1 MFIRLS
7 VSGGFSR
14 KIGQDLGILGQPP
27 VNRDRP
33 EFFKKSGHLNWGW
46 RFLLTG
52 HGIDVD
58 SVRLVT
64 EKGWLGPD
72 NKKNDTWKLSASA
85 SRNLKPQWTLR
96 GKFENQNAVAH
107 WLQGWTFKS
116 IPLGHLL
123 RLGRAQGKSM
133 WSRQWMGRWG
143 EPTWSINWAPAPR
156 HQDDSCCE
164 TRPWANV

>member
-1 MFIRLS
+1 MFYWA
-7 VSGGFSR
+7 FSR
-14 KIGQDLGILGQPP
+14 LRFFRTNTTGFGILGQLL
-27 VNRDRP
+27 VNRDCP

-46 RFLLTG
+46 CFLLTR

-64 EKGWLGPD
+64 EKERLGLD
-72 NKKNDTWKLSASA
+72 NKKDTWKLAASVT
-85 SRNLKPQWTLR
+85 RNLKPQWTLR
-96 GKFENQNAVAH
+96 SKFENQNAVAH

-116 IPLGHLL
+116 ITLGHLL

-164 TRPWANV
+164 TRP